1 MKAFSILL
9 ISILIVS
16 CENAQTYKKEKV
28 AAQVGDKVLL
38 IKDIPDLFQNL
49 SSEDSLKIA
58 EKYVQNWVKKELLLK
73 RAEINL
79 TQNQQEQID
88 KQCEDTRASLT
99 IHQYEREMIQQ
110 RMNAAITESEIKSY
124 YDENS
129 ENFLLKNSIVK
140 ALYLKIPVTAPNIDK
155 VRRWYKSDDDDDMNE
170 LENYGYQYAKKYD
183 DFDEK
188 WISFDE
194 LLSKMPFVSSNP
206 DRYLR
211 YTRDIEI
218 SDSLYHY
225 FAHIRDYRYNS
236 AVAPLEYVE
245 DQIERIIYNQKKI
258 KFIQELENS
267 LYQNARSNN
276 EFVIY

>member
-1 MKAFSILL
+1 MKSFWILL
-9 ISILIVS
+9 IAILIFS
-16 CENAQTYKKEKV
+16 CENTQTFKKEEV
-28 AAQVGDKVLL
+28 AAQVGHKVLL
-38 IKDIPDLFQNL
+38 TKDIPEQFQNL
-49 SSEDSLKIA
+49 SSEDSIRIA
-58 EKYVQNWVKKELLLK
+58 EKYVQNWIKKELLLK
-73 RAEINL
+73 RAEMNL
-79 TQNQQEQID
+79 TQNQQAQID
-88 KQCEDTRASLT
+88 KQCEETRASLT
-99 IHQYEREMIQQ
+99 IHQYEQEMIQQ
-110 RMNAAITESEIKSY
+110 RMNSAITESEIKKF

-129 ENFLLKNSIVK
+129 DNFILKNSIVK
-140 ALYLKIPVTAPNIDK
+140 ALYLKIPTTAPNINK
-155 VRRWYKSDDDDDMNE
+155 VRSWYKSDDVDDMND

-206 DRYLR
+206 NRYLR

-225 FAHIRDYRYNS
+225 FAHIRDYRYNT
-236 AVAPLEYVE
+236 AIAPLDYVE
-245 DQIERIIYNQKKI
+245 DQIERIIYNQRKI

-267 LYQNARSNN
+267 LYQDARSNN

>member
-1 MKAFSILL
+1 MKAFWILL
-9 ISILIVS
+9 IAILIVS

-38 IKDIPDLFQNL
+38 KKDIPDLFQNL

-58 EKYVQNWVKKELLLK
+58 EKYIQNWVKKELLLK

-88 KQCEDTRASLT
+88 KQIEDTKASLT
-99 IHQYEREMIQQ
+99 IHQYEQAMIQQ
-110 RMNAAITESEIKSY
+110 RMNSAITESEIESY
-124 YDENS
+124 YDQNS
-129 ENFLLKNSIVK
+129 DNFLLKKGIVK
-140 ALYLKIPVTAPNIDK
+140 ALYLKIPVTSPNIDK
-155 VRRWYKSDDDDDMNE
+155 VRRWYKSDDVDDMNE

-194 LLSKMPFVSSNP
+194 LLSKMPFVSSNS

-236 AVAPLEYVE
+236 VVAPLEYVE
-245 DQIERIIYNQKKI
+245 DQIERIIYNQRKI